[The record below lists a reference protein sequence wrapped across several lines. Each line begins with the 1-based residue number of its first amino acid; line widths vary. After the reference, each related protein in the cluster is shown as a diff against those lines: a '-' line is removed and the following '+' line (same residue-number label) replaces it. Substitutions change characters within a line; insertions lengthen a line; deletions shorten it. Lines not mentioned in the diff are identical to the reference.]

1 MNTAFNLECCVAHC
15 QDSDRRGIA
24 RGRGS
29 AGKFLSQRLPWR
41 DFLCT
46 LVRLEAK
53 PCEPRLAAGL
63 NAQFVKLIGPRME
76 DAIQSQGRAALNGR
90 GVGAEMATGQSAV
103 PEETPDGEEAAT
115 TPEPFDLINK
125 SVVKATVL
133 LRELG
138 RHRDGINVTEL
149 AQSVKMS
156 RPTAF
161 RLLLSLEQTG
171 FVEREDNRYKLGW
184 QLAHLGR
191 LADPYAGAVARIQP
205 VLDEYA
211 SKLKETFS
219 FVMVRGEW
227 DHEVIAEASGSRY
240 LSASH
245 MYLGGTYPLHASA
258 TGKLILAEQSD
269 DKIVA
274 KLPAKLE
281 KFTKHTITSRDALL
295 KEVRQVREQGYSILD
310 DELEEGLFAVGCPV
324 RDPAGTLIGILL
336 INGPAQRL
344 KSDQL
349 PAVIDEL
356 RKGADEVAKL
366 LA

>member
-1 MNTAFNLECCVAHC
+1 
-15 QDSDRRGIA
+15 
-24 RGRGS
+24 
-29 AGKFLSQRLPWR
+29 
-41 DFLCT
+41 
-46 LVRLEAK
+46 
-53 PCEPRLAAGL
+53 
-63 NAQFVKLIGPRME
+63 
-76 DAIQSQGRAALNGR
+76 
-90 GVGAEMATGQSAV
+90 MASEQKAV
-103 PEETPDGEEAAT
+103 PEEVSEDAAAAT

-205 VLDEYA
+205 VLDDYA
-211 SKLKETFS
+211 TRLNETFS
-219 FVMVRGEW
+219 FVIMRGDA

-240 LSASH
+240 LATQL
-245 MYLGGTYPLHASA
+245 YLGGTYPLHASA
-258 TGKLILAEQSD
+258 TGKIILAEQSD
-269 DKIVA
+269 DQVKA
-274 KLPAKLE
+274 TLPEKLQS
-281 KFTKHTITSRDALL
+281 FTAHTITSPASLL
-295 KEVRQVREQGYSILD
+295 KELRRVREQGYSVTD
-310 DELEEGLFAVGCPV
+310 EELEEGLFAAGRAV
-324 RDPAGTLIGILL
+324 RDPAGTLIGVLCV
-336 INGPAQRL
+336 NGPVQRL
-344 KSDQL
+344 KTDRL
-349 PAVIDEL
+349 PAILSEL
-356 RKGADEVAKL
+356 QQGAEEIAKV

>member
-1 MNTAFNLECCVAHC
+1 MDVA
-15 QDSDRRGIA
+15 IE
-24 RGRGS
+24 
-29 AGKFLSQRLPWR
+29 
-41 DFLCT
+41 
-46 LVRLEAK
+46 VK
-53 PCEPRLAAGL
+53 PP
-63 NAQFVKLIGPRME
+63 GP
-76 DAIQSQGRAALNGR
+76 SGG
-90 GVGAEMATGQSAV
+90 GVGAEMAAEQNAV
-103 PEETPDGEEAAT
+103 PDEASEDAVAPT

-211 SKLKETFS
+211 TRLNETFS
-219 FVMVRGEW
+219 FVIMRGDS

-240 LSASH
+240 LATQL
-245 MYLGGTYPLHASA
+245 YLGGTYPLHASA
-258 TGKLILAEQSD
+258 TGKIILAEQSD
-269 DKIVA
+269 DHIKA
-274 KLPAKLE
+274 TLPEKLE
-281 KFTKHTITSRDALL
+281 SFTAHTITSRGSLL
-295 KEVRQVREQGYSILD
+295 KELRHVREQGYAVTD
-310 DELEEGLFAVGCPV
+310 EELEEGLFAMCCAV
-324 RDPAGTLIGILL
+324 RDPSGGLVGVLC
-336 INGPAQRL
+336 INGPVQRL
-344 KSDQL
+344 KTDRQSEFER
-349 PAVIDEL
+349 EL
-356 RKGADEVAKL
+356 RQGAEEIAKI

>member
-1 MNTAFNLECCVAHC
+1 
-15 QDSDRRGIA
+15 
-24 RGRGS
+24 
-29 AGKFLSQRLPWR
+29 
-41 DFLCT
+41 
-46 LVRLEAK
+46 
-53 PCEPRLAAGL
+53 
-63 NAQFVKLIGPRME
+63 
-76 DAIQSQGRAALNGR
+76 
-90 GVGAEMATGQSAV
+90 MATGQSAV
-103 PEETPDGEEAAT
+103 PEEAPDGEEAAT

-138 RHRDGINVTEL
+138 HHRDGINVTEL

-191 LADPYAGAVARIQP
+191 LADPYAGIVARIQP
-205 VLDEYA
+205 LLDDYA
-211 SKLKETFS
+211 ERLQETFS

-227 DHEVIAEASGSRY
+227 EHEVIAEASGSRY
-240 LSASH
+240 LRSH
-245 MYLGGTYPLHASA
+245 LYLGGSYPLHASA

-269 DKIVA
+269 EKIEA
-274 KLPAKLE
+274 KLPKKLE
-281 KFTKHTITSRDALL
+281 SFTGHTITSRDALL
-295 KEVRQVREQGYSILD
+295 KEVRQVREQGYAILD

-324 RDPAGTLIGILL
+324 RDPSGALIGILV
-336 INGPAQRL
+336 INGPSQRL
-344 KSDQL
+344 KSDRL
-349 PAVIDEL
+349 PAVIEEL
-356 RKGADEVAKL
+356 RQGADEVAKL

>member
-1 MNTAFNLECCVAHC
+1 
-15 QDSDRRGIA
+15 
-24 RGRGS
+24 
-29 AGKFLSQRLPWR
+29 
-41 DFLCT
+41 
-46 LVRLEAK
+46 
-53 PCEPRLAAGL
+53 
-63 NAQFVKLIGPRME
+63 
-76 DAIQSQGRAALNGR
+76 
-90 GVGAEMATGQSAV
+90 MATEQNAV
-103 PEETPDGEEAAT
+103 SEEAPEGAVA
-115 TPEPFDLINK
+115 PEPFDLINK

-211 SKLKETFS
+211 TRLNETFS
-219 FVMVRGEW
+219 FVIMRGDS

-240 LSASH
+240 LATQL
-245 MYLGGTYPLHASA
+245 YLGGTFEVHACGTAKFIVDELSDEQFKA
-258 TGKLILAEQSD
+258 TLPEKLDS
-269 DKIVA
+269 
-274 KLPAKLE
+274 
-281 KFTKHTITSRDALL
+281 FTSHTITTRGALL
-295 KEVRQVREQGYSILD
+295 KELRRVREQGYSVTD
-310 DELEEGLFAVGCPV
+310 EELEEGLFAMGCAV
-324 RDPAGTLIGILL
+324 RDTAGGLVGVLC
-336 INGPAQRL
+336 INGPVQRL
-344 KSDQL
+344 KTDRM
-349 PAVIDEL
+349 PEFENEL
-356 RKGADEVAKL
+356 RQGAEAVAKI